1 MYTNFY
7 AHVTV
12 RAGTTGNEFV
22 QEVQLPIT
30 ETQFMILNTYDMQ
43 AYDEEWENLVNR
55 IPNFVYNLPDD
66 WYIDDMYVTRS

>member
-12 RAGTTGNEFV
+12 RADANDHFV
-22 QEVQLPIT
+22 QQVQLPIT
-30 ETQFMILNTYDMQ
+30 EMQFMILNCYDME
-43 AYDEEWENLVNR
+43 AYDEEWDNLVNR
-55 IPNFVYNLPDD
+55 IPNFVYNLPKD